1 MVIFFL
7 VRAFFCDDAFSD
19 GDDVKREEEQ
29 ERFLLLLLVPRG
41 GGRGEGE
48 GGRRV
53 KGKRDDDDDDD
64 DDDDAVLPSNS
75 MRGALAPCSC
85 RGKVSVLFFLGGGDT
100 KIIIFVILSSRAANA
115 RALDNYHHSTIF
127 TKKFKN
133 IITTAYKMGGGLGAF
148 FLCFRTRNQPRA
160 DDDRPTDRPTGRF
173 SFLFFFS
180 FAAAKRPILSSLFL
194 LLLLLC
200 ARADHFLS
208 LSLSLSFRFNRN

>member
-19 GDDVKREEEQ
+19 GDDVKGEEEQ

-53 KGKRDDDDDDD
+53 KGKRDDDDDD

-115 RALDNYHHSTIF
+115 RALDNY
-127 TKKFKN
+127 
-133 IITTAYKMGGGLGAF
+133 TTTLLF
-148 FLCFRTRNQPRA
+148 SQRNLR
-160 DDDRPTDRPTGRF
+160 
-173 SFLFFFS
+173 
-180 FAAAKRPILSSLFL
+180 I
-194 LLLLLC
+194 
-200 ARADHFLS
+200 
-208 LSLSLSFRFNRN
+208 